1 MVACSHHG
9 AHQSGARGIDGA
21 DSAAVRR
28 GHAAVLAGVEPK
40 DDGGSRGALPRSPAL
55 SQKKDGGSASTTEGA
70 HINHILKVF
79 DYK

>member
-1 MVACSHHG
+1 M
-9 AHQSGARGIDGA
+9 
-21 DSAAVRR
+21 
-28 GHAAVLAGVEPK
+28 LAGVEPK
-40 DDGGSRGALPRSPAL
+40 NDGGSGGALPRSPAL